1 MPYYIYR
8 VPTGPVKILEKITQ
22 FDAFKDASAEAKRMR
37 KEVDLT
43 KMTIKVVFGE
53 NEIAGRRGADV
64 GARGRTADRRRLVM
78 VEAQAGAEV

>member
-8 VPTGPVKILEKITQ
+8 IPEGPVKIYEKLTE

-43 KMTIKVVFGE
+43 KMKIKVVFGD
-53 NEIAGRRGADV
+53 NELQAE
-64 GARGRTADRRRLVM
+64 
-78 VEAQAGAEV
+78 EALMSVREAEPLTGDDW